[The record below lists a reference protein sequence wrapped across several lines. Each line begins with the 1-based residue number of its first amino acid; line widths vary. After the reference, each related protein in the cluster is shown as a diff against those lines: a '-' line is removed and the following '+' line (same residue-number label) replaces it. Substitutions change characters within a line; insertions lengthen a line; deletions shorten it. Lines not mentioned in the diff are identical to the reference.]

1 MMREKEKF
9 ERKKEKITEDLTWRE
24 RKTRW
29 KLQEIARSEEEG
41 GRKVWVRQSRI
52 RINKQWWKWD
62 KEEEVLRQKRGNVK
76 GGKQGTEIRGKVGSK
91 KE

>member
-29 KLQEIARSEEEG
+29 KLQEIARSEEER
-41 GRKVWVRQSRI
+41 GRKVWVRQGRI

-62 KEEEVLRQKRGNVK
+62 RRREGIETKERKCKRREARDRNKRKSG
-76 GGKQGTEIRGKVGSK
+76 R
-91 KE
+91 

>member
-29 KLQEIARSEEEG
+29 KLQKITRSEEEG
-41 GRKVWVRQSRI
+41 GRKVWVRQGRI
-52 RINKQWWKWD
+52 RINKQW
-62 KEEEVLRQKRGNVK
+62 
-76 GGKQGTEIRGKVGSK
+76 
-91 KE
+91 